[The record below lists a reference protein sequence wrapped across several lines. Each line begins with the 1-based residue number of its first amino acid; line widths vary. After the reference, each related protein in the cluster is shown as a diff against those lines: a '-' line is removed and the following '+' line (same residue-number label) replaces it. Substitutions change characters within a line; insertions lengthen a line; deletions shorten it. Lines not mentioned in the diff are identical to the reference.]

1 MQMRDAI
8 NAVMRREDLS
18 FNAMHALM
26 RQIMTGEASDAQ
38 IGGLLVGLAMKG
50 ESAEEISAAA
60 QVMRDLMKRVELHT
74 ENVVDIVGTGGDG
87 ANLFNVSTASSF
99 VAAAGGAH
107 VAKHGNR
114 SVSSSS
120 GSADLFDIA
129 GIYLDLKPEQV
140 AFPASLILSP
150 LLKLLYPFVWVVNII
165 CNGLLRMLGFN
176 AAAKVS
182 DHLSSEEL
190 RTIVH
195 EAGALIPLRNQS
207 MLLSILDLDTVT
219 VEDIMIPRNEIVG
232 IDINDDISTIL
243 NTISQSPHTR
253 LPLYQEELN
262 NVVGIVHVR
271 QILPLLYAEN
281 PSKEEFLALAR
292 EPYFVPESTP
302 LNTQL
307 LNFQKRKY
315 WVALVVDEYGDI
327 QGLTTL
333 EDILEEIVGD
343 MAEEQDHENE
353 DIHPQEDGSFFI
365 DGTTTVRDIN
375 KALIWTLPIDGPKT
389 LNGLITERLEEIP
402 QFNVCLK
409 MGEYHLETV
418 QIRGNFIKT
427 VRLSRVETSAEEVH

>member
-1 MQMRDAI
+1 
-8 NAVMRREDLS
+8 
-18 FNAMHALM
+18 
-26 RQIMTGEASDAQ
+26 
-38 IGGLLVGLAMKG
+38 
-50 ESAEEISAAA
+50 
-60 QVMRDLMKRVELHT
+60 
-74 ENVVDIVGTGGDG
+74 
-87 ANLFNVSTASSF
+87 
-99 VAAAGGAH
+99 VAA
-107 VAKHGNR
+107 
-114 SVSSSS
+114 
-120 GSADLFDIA
+120 I
-129 GIYLDLKPEQV
+129 KPEQV

-150 LLKLLYPFVWVVNII
+150 LLKLLYPFVWVVNTI
-165 CNGLLRMLGFN
+165 CNGLLRLLGFN
-176 AAAKVS
+176 AAAKAN
-182 DHLSSEEL
+182 DHLSAEEL

-195 EAGALIPLRNQS
+195 EAGALIPRRNQS

-232 IDINDDISTIL
+232 IDIEDGIGTIL
-243 NTISQSPHTR
+243 STISQSPHTR

-271 QILPLLYAEN
+271 QILPLLHTNN
-281 PSKEEFLALAR
+281 PSKEAFLALAK

-307 LNFQKRKY
+307 LNFQKRKQ
-315 WVALVVDEYGDI
+315 WVGLVVDEYGDI

-375 KALIWTLPIDGPKT
+375 KALKWTLPIDGPKT

-402 QFNVCLK
+402 QFNVCLRL
-409 MGEYHLETV
+409 GEYHLETV
-418 QIRGNFIKT
+418 QIRDNFIKT
-427 VRLSRVETSAEEVH
+427 VRLQKFEILKDEIH

>member
-1 MQMRDAI
+1 MSDIPLSYLFTSLVFLVLLSAFFSSSETGMMSLNRYRLRHLVKQKHRGAMRASTLLDRPDRLIGVILIGNNFVNILASAIATMIALRLAGEFIDAGV
-8 NAVMRREDLS
+8 AVAIATAVLTMVILI
-18 FNAMHALM
+18 F
-26 RQIMTGEASDAQ
+26 
-38 IGGLLVGLAMKG
+38 
-50 ESAEEISAAA
+50 AE
-60 QVMRDLMKRVELHT
+60 VTPKT
-74 ENVVDIVGTGGDG
+74 
-87 ANLFNVSTASSF
+87 
-99 VAAAGGAH
+99 VAA
-107 VAKHGNR
+107 
-114 SVSSSS
+114 
-120 GSADLFDIA
+120 I
-129 GIYLDLKPEQV
+129 KPEQV

-150 LLKLLYPFVWVVNII
+150 LLKLLYPFVWIVNTI

-176 AAAKVS
+176 AAAKAS

-195 EAGALIPLRNQS
+195 EAGALIPRRNQS

-232 IDINDDISTIL
+232 IDIDDDISIIL

-253 LPLYQEELN
+253 IPLYQEELN

-271 QILPLLYAEN
+271 QILPLLYAQK
-281 PSKEEFLALAR
+281 PTKEEFLALAR

-307 LNFQKRKY
+307 LNFQKRKH
-315 WVALVVDEYGDI
+315 WMALVVDEYGDI

-375 KALIWTLPIDGPKT
+375 KSLAWTLPIDGPKT

-427 VRLSRVETSAEEVH
+427 VRLRRVEISAEEVH

>member
-1 MQMRDAI
+1 MSEIPLGYLFSSLAFLILLSAFFSSSETGMMSLNRYRLRHLVKQKHRGAMRASRLLDRPDRLIGVILIGNNFVNILASAIATMIALRLMGDAGV
-8 NAVMRREDLS
+8 AVAT
-18 FNAMHALM
+18 AML
-26 RQIMTGEASDAQ
+26 T
-38 IGGLLVGLAMKG
+38 LVILIF
-50 ESAEEISAAA
+50 AE
-60 QVMRDLMKRVELHT
+60 VTPKT
-74 ENVVDIVGTGGDG
+74 
-87 ANLFNVSTASSF
+87 
-99 VAAAGGAH
+99 VAA
-107 VAKHGNR
+107 
-114 SVSSSS
+114 
-120 GSADLFDIA
+120 I
-129 GIYLDLKPEQV
+129 KPEQV

-150 LLKLLYPFVWVVNII
+150 LLKLLYPFVWLVNTI

-195 EAGALIPLRNQS
+195 EAGALIPRRNQS

-253 LPLYQEELN
+253 IPLYQEELN
-262 NVVGIVHVR
+262 NEVGMVHVR
-271 QILPLLYAEN
+271 QILPLMYAEK
-281 PSKEEFLALAR
+281 PSKEEFLALAQ

-343 MAEEQDHENE
+343 MAEEQDLEND
-353 DIHPQEDGSFFI
+353 DIHAQEDGSFFI

-375 KALIWTLPIDGPKT
+375 KALTWSLPIDGPKT

-409 MGEYHLETV
+409 LGEYHLETV

-427 VRLSRVETSAEEVH
+427 VRLHRVEVTAEEVH

>member
-1 MQMRDAI
+1 MSEIPLGYLFSSLAFLILLSAFFSSSETGMMSLNRYRLRHLVKQKHRGAMRASRLLDRPDRLIGVILIGNNFVNILASAIATMIALRLMGDAGV
-8 NAVMRREDLS
+8 AVAT
-18 FNAMHALM
+18 AML
-26 RQIMTGEASDAQ
+26 T
-38 IGGLLVGLAMKG
+38 LVILIF
-50 ESAEEISAAA
+50 AE
-60 QVMRDLMKRVELHT
+60 VTPKT
-74 ENVVDIVGTGGDG
+74 
-87 ANLFNVSTASSF
+87 
-99 VAAAGGAH
+99 VAA
-107 VAKHGNR
+107 
-114 SVSSSS
+114 
-120 GSADLFDIA
+120 I
-129 GIYLDLKPEQV
+129 KPEQV

-150 LLKLLYPFVWVVNII
+150 LLKLLYPLVWLVNTI

-195 EAGALIPLRNQS
+195 EAGALIPRRNQS

-232 IDINDDISTIL
+232 IDINDNISTIL

-253 LPLYQEELN
+253 IPLYQEELN
-262 NVVGIVHVR
+262 NVVGMVHVR
-271 QILPLLYAEN
+271 QILPLMYTEN

-343 MAEEQDHENE
+343 MAEEQDLEND
-353 DIHPQEDGSFFI
+353 DIHAQEDGSFFI

-375 KALIWTLPIDGPKT
+375 KALTWTLPIDGPKT
-389 LNGLITERLEEIP
+389 LNGLITEKLEEIP

-409 MGEYHLETV
+409 LGEYHLETV

-427 VRLSRVETSAEEVH
+427 VRLHRVEVTVEEVH

>member
-1 MQMRDAI
+1 MSEIPLGYLFSSLAFLILLSAFFSSSETGMMSLNRYRLRHLVKQKHRGAMRASRLLDRPDRLIGVILIGNNFVNILASAIATMIALRLMGDAGV
-8 NAVMRREDLS
+8 AVAT
-18 FNAMHALM
+18 AML
-26 RQIMTGEASDAQ
+26 T
-38 IGGLLVGLAMKG
+38 LVILIF
-50 ESAEEISAAA
+50 AE
-60 QVMRDLMKRVELHT
+60 VTPKT
-74 ENVVDIVGTGGDG
+74 
-87 ANLFNVSTASSF
+87 
-99 VAAAGGAH
+99 VAA
-107 VAKHGNR
+107 
-114 SVSSSS
+114 
-120 GSADLFDIA
+120 I
-129 GIYLDLKPEQV
+129 KPEQV

-150 LLKLLYPFVWVVNII
+150 LLKLLYPFVWLVNTI

-176 AAAKVS
+176 AAAKVN

-195 EAGALIPLRNQS
+195 EAGALIPRRNQS

-253 LPLYQEELN
+253 IPLYQEELN
-262 NVVGIVHVR
+262 NVVGMVHVR
-271 QILPLLYAEN
+271 QILPLMYAEK
-281 PSKEEFLALAR
+281 PSKEEFLALAQ

-343 MAEEQDHENE
+343 MAEEQDLEND
-353 DIHPQEDGSFFI
+353 DIHAQEDGSFFI

-375 KALIWTLPIDGPKT
+375 KALTWSLPIDGPKT

-409 MGEYHLETV
+409 LGEYHLETV

-427 VRLSRVETSAEEVH
+427 VRLHRVEVTVEEVH

>member
-1 MQMRDAI
+1 LSEIPISYLFASLAFLILLSAFFSSSETGMMSLNRYRLRHLVKQKHRGAMRASKLLDRPDRLIGVILIGNNFVNILASAIATMIALRLMGDAGV
-8 NAVMRREDLS
+8 AVAT
-18 FNAMHALM
+18 AML
-26 RQIMTGEASDAQ
+26 T
-38 IGGLLVGLAMKG
+38 LVILIF
-50 ESAEEISAAA
+50 AE
-60 QVMRDLMKRVELHT
+60 VTPKT
-74 ENVVDIVGTGGDG
+74 
-87 ANLFNVSTASSF
+87 
-99 VAAAGGAH
+99 VAA
-107 VAKHGNR
+107 
-114 SVSSSS
+114 
-120 GSADLFDIA
+120 I
-129 GIYLDLKPEQV
+129 KPEQV

-150 LLKLLYPFVWVVNII
+150 LLKLLYPFVWIVNTI
-165 CNGLLRMLGFN
+165 CNGLLRLLGFN
-176 AAAKVS
+176 AAAKAN
-182 DHLSSEEL
+182 DHLSAEEL

-195 EAGALIPLRNQS
+195 EAGALIPRRNQS

-232 IDINDDISTIL
+232 IDIEDDIATIL
-243 NTISQSPHTR
+243 RTISQSPHTR
-253 LPLYQEELN
+253 LPLYEEELN

-271 QILPLLYAEN
+271 QILPLLHANN

-307 LNFQKRKY
+307 LNFQKRKQ
-315 WVALVVDEYGDI
+315 WVGLVVDEYGDI

-375 KALIWTLPIDGPKT
+375 KALKWTLPIDGPKT

-402 QFNVCLK
+402 QFNVCLRL
-409 MGEYHLETV
+409 GEYHLETV
-418 QIRGNFIKT
+418 QIRDNFIKT
-427 VRLSRVETSAEEVH
+427 VRLQKLEVPKDEVH

>member
-1 MQMRDAI
+1 LSEIPLGYLFSSLAFLILLSAFFSSSETGMMSLNRYRLRHLVKQKHRGAMRASRLLDRPDRLIGVILIGNNFVNILASAIATMIALRLMGDAGV
-8 NAVMRREDLS
+8 AVAT
-18 FNAMHALM
+18 AML
-26 RQIMTGEASDAQ
+26 T
-38 IGGLLVGLAMKG
+38 LVILIF
-50 ESAEEISAAA
+50 AE
-60 QVMRDLMKRVELHT
+60 VTPKT
-74 ENVVDIVGTGGDG
+74 
-87 ANLFNVSTASSF
+87 
-99 VAAAGGAH
+99 VAA
-107 VAKHGNR
+107 
-114 SVSSSS
+114 
-120 GSADLFDIA
+120 I
-129 GIYLDLKPEQV
+129 KPEQV

-150 LLKLLYPFVWVVNII
+150 LLKLLYPFVWLVNTI

-195 EAGALIPLRNQS
+195 EAGALIPRRNQS

-253 LPLYQEELN
+253 IPLYQEELN
-262 NVVGIVHVR
+262 NVVGMVHVR
-271 QILPLLYAEN
+271 QILPLMYAEK
-281 PSKEEFLALAR
+281 PSKEEFLALAQ

-343 MAEEQDHENE
+343 MAEEQDLEND
-353 DIHPQEDGSFFI
+353 DIHAQEDGSFFI

-375 KALIWTLPIDGPKT
+375 KALNWNLPIDGPKT

-409 MGEYHLETV
+409 LGEYHLETV

-427 VRLSRVETSAEEVH
+427 VRLHRVEVTVEEVH

>member
-1 MQMRDAI
+1 MSDIPISYLFASLAFLILLSAFFSSSETGMMSLNRYRLRHLVKQKHRGAMRASKLLDQPDRLIGVILIGNNFVNILASAI
-8 NAVMRREDLS
+8 ATMI
-18 FNAMHALM
+18 AL
-26 RQIMTGEASDAQ
+26 RLIGEAGVPVATA
-38 IGGLLVGLAMKG
+38 ILTLVILIF
-50 ESAEEISAAA
+50 AE
-60 QVMRDLMKRVELHT
+60 VTPKT
-74 ENVVDIVGTGGDG
+74 
-87 ANLFNVSTASSF
+87 
-99 VAAAGGAH
+99 VAA
-107 VAKHGNR
+107 
-114 SVSSSS
+114 
-120 GSADLFDIA
+120 I
-129 GIYLDLKPEQV
+129 KPEQV

-150 LLKLLYPFVWVVNII
+150 LLKLLYPFVWIVNTI
-165 CNGLLRMLGFN
+165 CNGLLRLLGFN
-176 AAAKVS
+176 AAAKAN
-182 DHLSSEEL
+182 DHLSAEEL

-195 EAGALIPLRNQS
+195 EAGALIPRRNQS

-219 VEDIMIPRNEIVG
+219 VEDIMIPRSEIVG
-232 IDINDDISTIL
+232 IDIDDDIDTIL
-243 NTISQSPHTR
+243 KTISQSPHTR

-271 QILPLLYAEN
+271 QILPLMRAAH
-281 PSKEEFLALAR
+281 PSKEDFLALAR

-307 LNFQKRKY
+307 LNFQKRKH

-375 KALIWTLPIDGPKT
+375 KALKWTLPIDGPKT
-389 LNGLITERLEEIP
+389 LNGLVTELLEEIP
-402 QFNVCLK
+402 QFNVCIRL
-409 MGEYHLETV
+409 GEYHMETV

-427 VRLSRVETSAEEVH
+427 VRLRRLVVTPDEIH

>member
-1 MQMRDAI
+1 LSDIPISYLFASLAFLILLSAFFSSSETGMMSLNRYRLRHLVKQKHRGAMRASKLLDQPDRLIGVILIGNNFVNILASAI
-8 NAVMRREDLS
+8 ATMI
-18 FNAMHALM
+18 AL
-26 RQIMTGEASDAQ
+26 RLIGEAGVPVATA
-38 IGGLLVGLAMKG
+38 ILTLVILIF
-50 ESAEEISAAA
+50 AE
-60 QVMRDLMKRVELHT
+60 VTPKT
-74 ENVVDIVGTGGDG
+74 
-87 ANLFNVSTASSF
+87 
-99 VAAAGGAH
+99 VAA
-107 VAKHGNR
+107 
-114 SVSSSS
+114 
-120 GSADLFDIA
+120 I
-129 GIYLDLKPEQV
+129 KPEQV

-150 LLKLLYPFVWVVNII
+150 LLKLLYPFVWIVNTI
-165 CNGLLRMLGFN
+165 CNGLLRLLGFN
-176 AAAKVS
+176 AAAKAN
-182 DHLSSEEL
+182 DHLSAEEL

-195 EAGALIPLRNQS
+195 EAGALIPRRNQS

-219 VEDIMIPRNEIVG
+219 VEDIMIPRSEIVG
-232 IDINDDISTIL
+232 IDIDDDIDTIL
-243 NTISQSPHTR
+243 KTISQSPHTR

-271 QILPLLYAEN
+271 QILPLMRAAH

-307 LNFQKRKY
+307 LNFQKRKH

-375 KALIWTLPIDGPKT
+375 KALKWTLPIDGPKT
-389 LNGLITERLEEIP
+389 LNGLVTELLEEIP
-402 QFNVCLK
+402 QFNVCIRL
-409 MGEYHLETV
+409 GEYHMETV

-427 VRLSRVETSAEEVH
+427 VRLRRLEVTPDEIH

>member
-1 MQMRDAI
+1 MSEIPLGYLFSSLAFLILLSAFFSSSETGMMSLNRYRLRHLVKQKHRGAMRASRLLDRPDRLIGVILIGNNFVNILASAIATMIALRLMGDAGV
-8 NAVMRREDLS
+8 AVAT
-18 FNAMHALM
+18 AML
-26 RQIMTGEASDAQ
+26 T
-38 IGGLLVGLAMKG
+38 LVILIF
-50 ESAEEISAAA
+50 AE
-60 QVMRDLMKRVELHT
+60 VTPKT
-74 ENVVDIVGTGGDG
+74 
-87 ANLFNVSTASSF
+87 
-99 VAAAGGAH
+99 VAA
-107 VAKHGNR
+107 
-114 SVSSSS
+114 
-120 GSADLFDIA
+120 I
-129 GIYLDLKPEQV
+129 KPEQV

-150 LLKLLYPFVWVVNII
+150 LLKLLYPFVWLVNTI

-195 EAGALIPLRNQS
+195 EAGALIPRRNQS

-253 LPLYQEELN
+253 IPLYQEELN
-262 NVVGIVHVR
+262 NVVGMVHVR
-271 QILPLLYAEN
+271 QILPLMYAEK
-281 PSKEEFLALAR
+281 PSKEEFLALAQ

-343 MAEEQDHENE
+343 MAEEQDLEND
-353 DIHPQEDGSFFI
+353 DIHAQEDGSFFI

-375 KALIWTLPIDGPKT
+375 KALTWNLPIDGPKT

-409 MGEYHLETV
+409 LGEYHLETV

-427 VRLSRVETSAEEVH
+427 VRLRRVEVTVEEVH

>member
-1 MQMRDAI
+1 LSEIPLGYLFSSLAFLILLSAFFSSSETGMMSLNRYRLRHLVKQKHRGAMRASRLLDRPDRLIGVILIGNNFVNILASAIATMIALRLMGDAGV
-8 NAVMRREDLS
+8 AVAT
-18 FNAMHALM
+18 AML
-26 RQIMTGEASDAQ
+26 T
-38 IGGLLVGLAMKG
+38 LVILIF
-50 ESAEEISAAA
+50 AE
-60 QVMRDLMKRVELHT
+60 VTPKT
-74 ENVVDIVGTGGDG
+74 
-87 ANLFNVSTASSF
+87 
-99 VAAAGGAH
+99 VAA
-107 VAKHGNR
+107 
-114 SVSSSS
+114 
-120 GSADLFDIA
+120 I
-129 GIYLDLKPEQV
+129 KPEQV

-150 LLKLLYPFVWVVNII
+150 LLKLLYPFVWLVNTI

-176 AAAKVS
+176 AAAKVN

-195 EAGALIPLRNQS
+195 EAGALIPRRNQS

-253 LPLYQEELN
+253 IPLYQEELN
-262 NVVGIVHVR
+262 NVVGMVHVR
-271 QILPLLYAEN
+271 QILPLMYAEK
-281 PSKEEFLALAR
+281 PSKEEFLALAQ

-315 WVALVVDEYGDI
+315 WVALVVDEYGDL

-343 MAEEQDHENE
+343 MAEEQDLEND
-353 DIHPQEDGSFFI
+353 DIHAQEDGSFFI

-375 KALIWTLPIDGPKT
+375 KALTWSLPIDGPKT

-409 MGEYHLETV
+409 LGEYHLETV

-427 VRLSRVETSAEEVH
+427 VRLHRVEVTAEEVH

>member
-1 MQMRDAI
+1 MSEIPLGYLFSSLAFLILLSAFFSSSETGMMSLNRYRLRHLVKQKHRGAMRASRLLDRPDRLIGVILIGNNFVNILASAIATMIALRLMGDAGV
-8 NAVMRREDLS
+8 AVAT
-18 FNAMHALM
+18 AML
-26 RQIMTGEASDAQ
+26 T
-38 IGGLLVGLAMKG
+38 LVILIF
-50 ESAEEISAAA
+50 AE
-60 QVMRDLMKRVELHT
+60 VTPKT
-74 ENVVDIVGTGGDG
+74 
-87 ANLFNVSTASSF
+87 
-99 VAAAGGAH
+99 VAA
-107 VAKHGNR
+107 
-114 SVSSSS
+114 
-120 GSADLFDIA
+120 I
-129 GIYLDLKPEQV
+129 KPEQV

-150 LLKLLYPFVWVVNII
+150 LLKLLYPFVWLVNTI

-176 AAAKVS
+176 AAAKVN

-195 EAGALIPLRNQS
+195 EAGALIPRRNQS

-253 LPLYQEELN
+253 IPLYQEELN
-262 NVVGIVHVR
+262 NVVGMVHVR
-271 QILPLLYAEN
+271 QILPLMYAEK
-281 PSKEEFLALAR
+281 PSKEEFLALAQ

-343 MAEEQDHENE
+343 MAEEQDLEND
-353 DIHPQEDGSFFI
+353 DIHAQEDGSFFI

-375 KALIWTLPIDGPKT
+375 KALTWSLPIDGPKT

-409 MGEYHLETV
+409 LGEYHLETV

-427 VRLSRVETSAEEVH
+427 VRLHRVEVTAEEVH